1 MGIFSRFSV
10 YSPKQNIIANYVS
23 SAWVGV
29 IGFILIPLY
38 IKYLGAESYGLIG
51 VLISMQA
58 WVTLLDMGLMQ
69 TLNREMARFSVNEN
83 RTHSIHDLL
92 KSVEIIYVVLAVLIC
107 IGVWLLSGIIVNY
120 WLNLSD
126 ISTKLAISAMNIMGI
141 IIALNWITALY
152 KGAILG
158 LQKQVWLSCNN
169 VIFAS
174 LRSIGVL
181 IILVWVSPTITAF
194 FLYQSL
200 IVLIELVVVR
210 RKVYAYLPPP
220 LLPPKFSI
228 QALKTVW
235 RFAFGVMLVSMLGL
249 LLTQVDKLLVSKIL
263 PLSEFGYYTIA
274 MAVVSSLYIFISP
287 ISNAVSPVFASLVKS
302 NQTESLIL
310 AYHKYSQLVALI
322 TVPIALVMSFF
333 SEHFLMLWTR
343 DIKIVQAIS
352 SVLSVMVLGTLV
364 NGFMQLPYLMQ
375 LAYGRTKLAIYVN
388 LTSVCILIPAL
399 YFAVNYAGTIG
410 AAVIWLIL
418 NLAYVFLA
426 LPLYHKSTLPG
437 ELRNWYLKDVLPI
450 LFMVFIGL
458 TVVKFVSPS
467 PNINAPWESLLTLI
481 TGAVVAIVLA
491 LWVTP
496 ISRHYFKGIIRLFF
510 KRI

>member
-1 MGIFSRFSV
+1 MSIFSRFSV

-23 SAWVGV
+23 SAWVGL

-38 IKYLGAESYGLIG
+38 VKYLGAESYGLIG

-58 WVTLLDMGLMQ
+58 WVTLLDMGLTQ
-69 TLNREMARFSVNEN
+69 TLNREMARFNAHEN
-83 RTHSIHDLL
+83 QAHSIHDLL
-92 KSVEIIYVVLAVLIC
+92 KSVETIYAVLAVLIC
-107 IGVWLLSGIIVNY
+107 IGVWLLSESIVNY
-120 WLNLSD
+120 WLNLTDMSA
-126 ISTKLAISAMNIMGI
+126 KVAINVMNIMGI

-158 LQKQVWLSCNN
+158 LQKQVWLSGNN
-169 VIFAS
+169 IIFSS

-181 IILVWVSPTITAF
+181 VILVWVSPTITAF

-210 RKVYAYLPPP
+210 RKVYAYLPSPI
-220 LLPPKFSI
+220 LSPKFSI
-228 QALKTVW
+228 PALKTVW

-249 LLTQVDKLLVSKIL
+249 LLTQVDKLLISKIL
-263 PLSEFGYYTIA
+263 PLSEFGYYMIA

-310 AYHKYSQLVALI
+310 AYHKYTQLVALVTI
-322 TVPIALVMSFF
+322 PIALVMSFF

-343 DIKIVQAIS
+343 DVKIVQAIS
-352 SVLSVMVLGTLV
+352 LVLSVMVLGTLL

-388 LTSVCILIPAL
+388 STSVGILIPAL
-399 YFAVNYAGTIG
+399 YFAVHYAGTIG
-410 AAVIWLIL
+410 AATIWLIL

-426 LPLYHKSTLPG
+426 LPLLHKAIFPG
-437 ELRNWYLKDVLPI
+437 ELRDWYLKDVLPT
-450 LFMVFIGL
+450 LFIVFIGL
-458 TVVKFVSPS
+458 TIVKLISPS
-467 PNINAPWESLLTLI
+467 PDIDAPWASFLTLLI
-481 TGAVVAIVLA
+481 GAVVAVTLA

-496 ISRHYFKGIIRLFF
+496 VSRHYFKGIFSLAC